1 MCCLSFAQ
9 SLSAPALRRLNKE
22 LAQLQANAIE
32 GVRITVDD
40 GDVSNLLAW
49 IEGPGESLP
58 LLLHLR
64 TADERT
70 AQTPYE
76 GLFCCG
82 LRRREERFL

>member
-1 MCCLSFAQ
+1 MLRLTCVASLSLVQ
-9 SLSAPALRRLNKE
+9 SSLSAPALRRLNKE

-58 LLLHLR
+58 PSLTLAHS
-64 TADERT
+64 
-70 AQTPYE
+70 
-76 GLFCCG
+76 
-82 LRRREERFL
+82 